1 MIWPDGSVRSV
12 LRAAVVQMTSGA
24 DTAANIDRARAH
36 VARAADLGA
45 DLIALPEKWHHIDAP
60 ARAAEAAEPMDGP
73 SLRAAAGWARTH
85 GVAILAGSVVER
97 VDDGGP
103 PANTSVLIGPDG
115 EFRATYRKLHLFD
128 VEVGGRAYRESDGA
142 RAGDAPVLGLLDG
155 VGVGL
160 SICYDLRFPEL
171 YRALVGAGARI
182 LTVPAAFTATTGPA
196 HWESLLRARA
206 IENQCFVLAPGQVGR
221 HADGSVSHG
230 HSMIVDPWGTVL
242 TRVGVGEGVG
252 IADLD
257 LAYQEDIRRRMP
269 ALEHRRPDL
278 FPSATPR
285 NASGRGGPHN

>member
-1 MIWPDGSVRSV
+1 
-12 LRAAVVQMTSGA
+12 MTSGA
-24 DTAANIDRARAH
+24 DAAANIDRARAH
-36 VARAADLGA
+36 VAHAADLGA

-73 SLRAAAGWARTH
+73 SLSAAAGWARTH

-97 VDDGGP
+97 FDDGGP

-115 EFRATYRKLHLFD
+115 EVRAAYRKLHLFD
-128 VEVGGRAYRESDGA
+128 VEVGGRVYRESDGV
-142 RAGDAPVLGLLDG
+142 RAGDAPAVAWLDG

-182 LTVPAAFTATTGPA
+182 LMVPAAFTAATGPA
-196 HWESLLRARA
+196 HWEPLLRARA

-230 HSMIVDPWGTVL
+230 HSMIVGPWGTVL
-242 TRVGVGEGVG
+242 AQVGSGEGVAMAELDL
-252 IADLD
+252 ADLD
-257 LAYQEDIRRRMP
+257 EVRERLP
-269 ALEHRRPDL
+269 ALRHRRTDV
-278 FPSATPR
+278 FPAD
-285 NASGRGGPHN
+285 